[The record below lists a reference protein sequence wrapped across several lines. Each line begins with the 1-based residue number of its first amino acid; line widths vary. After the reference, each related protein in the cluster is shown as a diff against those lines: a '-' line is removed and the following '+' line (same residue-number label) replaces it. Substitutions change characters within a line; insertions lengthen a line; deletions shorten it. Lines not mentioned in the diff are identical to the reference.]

1 MKTNFNFVII
11 ILFLIF
17 NSLNADDDMVAI
29 TVKARGQVKLTQ
41 ANQVRSTPIK
51 NGQIL
56 KDQDKIDT
64 GPSSTCAVKFLD
76 DKSLLRIRENS
87 SCVIETKKEK
97 NVVDKNILVKIG
109 TFFADLF
116 KPKGIFQVTTPT
128 SVASVKGTRWWI
140 IHSLDGR
147 TIHICIE
154 GLIDISND
162 AGRVLL
168 RAGQTAEVNS
178 RFELPRIHLTTEDE
192 IPAGEEDRA
201 GIKVLEIG
209 FSGPNEQVKMLK
221 VDIKDLVNE

>member
-1 MKTNFNFVII
+1 MKANFKFVIT
-11 ILFLIF
+11 ILLLIF
-17 NSLNADDDMVAI
+17 NSLSADDDMVAI

-41 ANQVRSTPIK
+41 ANQVKSTPIK

-64 GPSSTCAVKFLD
+64 GPSSTCAIKFLD

-87 SCVIETKKEK
+87 SCTIETKKEK
-97 NVVDKNILVKIG
+97 NVVDKNIFVNIG
-109 TFFADLF
+109 SFFADLF

-128 SVASVKGTRWWI
+128 SVASVKGTQFWI
-140 IHSLDGR
+140 LHFFDGR
-147 TIHICIE
+147 TIYICIK

-168 RAGQTAEVNS
+168 REGQTAEVDS
-178 RFELPRIHLTTEDE
+178 RFELPKIHITTEDE
-192 IPAGEEDRA
+192 IPIGEEDRTDVR
-201 GIKVLEIG
+201 VLEIG
-209 FSGPNEQVKMLK
+209 FSGPNNQVKMLK